1 MHDATLTQGLI
12 DSTLRHMPTDGV
24 AATALPNLTIF
35 RAQGPTDSVPVLHRP
50 AVCLIVQGAK
60 RVMLGT
66 EVFLYDATTYFV
78 VSVDLAL
85 TGQVIQATPEQ
96 PYLCLRFDLDLYGIN
111 DLLFALS
118 ANEGAGDDGLGT
130 EAGAGAFLSPV
141 TAPLQDA
148 FLRLLGLLDRPTD
161 QPVLGPL
168 IEREILYR
176 LLTGPQGARL
186 RRLARPGSRD
196 ARISRAIS
204 WIKANYRDTL
214 RVADVADAA
223 GMSPSALH
231 LYFKQMTQMSPL
243 QYQKHIRLQEAR
255 RLILAEGMDAASAG
269 FSVGYESPS
278 QFSREYRRLFGAPPR
293 RDTDRLRAAP
303 TAIASL

>member
-1 MHDATLTQGLI
+1 MPEAALTQGLI
-12 DSTLRHMPTDGV
+12 AATLRHMPEDGM

-35 RAQGPTDSVPVLHRP
+35 RAQGPTDSVPILHKP

-66 EVFLYDATTYFV
+66 EVFLYDAATYFV

-85 TGQVIQATPEQ
+85 SGQVIQATPDQ

-111 DLLFALS
+111 DLLFGLDLGKA
-118 ANEGAGDDGLGT
+118 EGR
-130 EAGAGAFLSPV
+130 EAGPGAFLSPV

-148 FLRLLGLLDRPTD
+148 FLRLLGLLDRPAD

-186 RRLARPGSRD
+186 RQLARPGSRD
-196 ARISRAIS
+196 ARIGRAIG

-214 RVADVADAA
+214 RVAEVADAA

-293 RDTDRLRAAP
+293 RDTDRLRADP
-303 TAIASL
+303 TAGATL

>member
-1 MHDATLTQGLI
+1 MPEAALTQELI
-12 DSTLRHMPTDGV
+12 AATLRHMPEDGM

-35 RAQGPTDSVPVLHRP
+35 RAQGPTDSVPVLHKP

-66 EVFLYDATTYFV
+66 EVFLYDAATYFV

-85 TGQVIQATPEQ
+85 SGQVIQATPDQ

-111 DLLFALS
+111 DLLFGLDLGEA
-118 ANEGAGDDGLGT
+118 DGR
-130 EAGAGAFLSPV
+130 EAGLGAFLSPV

-148 FLRLLGLLDRPTD
+148 FLRLLGLLDRPAD

-186 RRLARPGSRD
+186 RQLARPGSRD
-196 ARISRAIS
+196 ARIGRAIG

-214 RVADVADAA
+214 RVAEVADAA

-293 RDTDRLRAAP
+293 RDTDRLRADP
-303 TAIASL
+303 TAGATL

>member
-1 MHDATLTQGLI
+1 MPEAALAQGLI
-12 DSTLRHMPTDGV
+12 AATLRHMPEDGM

-35 RAQGPTDSVPVLHRP
+35 RAQGPTDSVPVLHKP

-66 EVFLYDATTYFV
+66 EVFLYDAATYFV

-85 TGQVIQATPEQ
+85 SGQVIQATPDQ

-111 DLLFALS
+111 DLLFGLDLGEA
-118 ANEGAGDDGLGT
+118 EGR
-130 EAGAGAFLSPV
+130 EAGLGAFLSPV

-148 FLRLLGLLDRPTD
+148 FLRLLGLLDRPAD

-186 RRLARPGSRD
+186 RQLARPGSRD
-196 ARISRAIS
+196 ARIGRAIG

-214 RVADVADAA
+214 RVAEVADAA

-293 RDTDRLRAAP
+293 RDTDRLRADP
-303 TAIASL
+303 TASATL

>member
-1 MHDATLTQGLI
+1 MPEAALTQGLI
-12 DSTLRHMPTDGV
+12 AATLRHMPEDGM

-35 RAQGPTDSVPVLHRP
+35 RAQGPTDSVPVLHKP

-66 EVFLYDATTYFV
+66 EVFLYDAATYFV

-85 TGQVIQATPEQ
+85 SGQVIQATPDQ

-111 DLLFALS
+111 DLLFGLDLGEA
-118 ANEGAGDDGLGT
+118 DGR
-130 EAGAGAFLSPV
+130 EAGLGAFLSPV

-148 FLRLLGLLDRPTD
+148 FLRLLGLLDRPAD

-186 RRLARPGSRD
+186 RQLARPGSRD
-196 ARISRAIS
+196 ARIGRAIG

-214 RVADVADAA
+214 RVAEVADAA

-293 RDTDRLRAAP
+293 RDTDRLRADP
-303 TAIASL
+303 TAGATL

>member
-12 DSTLRHMPTDGV
+12 AATLRHMPSDGI

-35 RAQGPTDSVPVLHRP
+35 RAQGPTDSVPVLHKP

-66 EVFLYDATTYFV
+66 EVFLYDAATYFV

-111 DLLFALS
+111 DLLFALGTR
-118 ANEGAGDDGLGT
+118 EGDGGET
-130 EAGAGAFLSPV
+130 GIGAFLSPV

-148 FLRLLGLLDRPTD
+148 FLRLLGLLDRPAD

-168 IEREILYR
+168 IERELLYR

-196 ARISRAIS
+196 ARISRAIG
-204 WIKANYRDTL
+204 WIKANYRDPL
-214 RVADVADAA
+214 RVAEVADAA

-293 RDTDRLRAAP
+293 RDTDRLRNAP
-303 TAIASL
+303 AGVVTL

>member
-1 MHDATLTQGLI
+1 MPEAALAQGLI
-12 DSTLRHMPTDGV
+12 AATLRHMPEDGM

-35 RAQGPTDSVPVLHRP
+35 RAQGPTDSVPVLHKP

-66 EVFLYDATTYFV
+66 EVFLYDAATYFV

-85 TGQVIQATPEQ
+85 SGQVIQATPDQ

-111 DLLFALS
+111 DLLFGLDLGEA
-118 ANEGAGDDGLGT
+118 EGR
-130 EAGAGAFLSPV
+130 EAGLGAFLSPV

-148 FLRLLGLLDRPTD
+148 FLRLLGLLDRPAD

-186 RRLARPGSRD
+186 RQLARPGSRD
-196 ARISRAIS
+196 ARIGRAIG

-214 RVADVADAA
+214 RVAEVADAA

-293 RDTDRLRAAP
+293 RDTDRLRADP
-303 TAIASL
+303 TAGATL